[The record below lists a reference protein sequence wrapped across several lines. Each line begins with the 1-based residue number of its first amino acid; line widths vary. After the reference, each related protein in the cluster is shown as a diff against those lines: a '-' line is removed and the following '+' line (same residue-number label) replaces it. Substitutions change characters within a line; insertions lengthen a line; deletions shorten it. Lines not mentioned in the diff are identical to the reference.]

1 MSKFFKGSTRS
12 YCLLFVG
19 ILVGVVLGVL
29 IGKAVFPASA
39 TTEDSVPTEELLH
52 AERYPVIGVNFE
64 LHNAYTDR
72 TLIEFD
78 PRNYCLLLT
87 VNTAAE
93 GEEEKLE
100 YVHTSLD
107 KVKVTLAEEGTV
119 PESTLNVGDYS
130 LIVANGN
137 DFSYACTEE
146 NFEGFDETMI
156 RFCLAYLFY
165 TDEQINDFIAP
176 DYEVSSSSDVQS
188 ESVSS
193 DSNG

>member
-1 MSKFFKGSTRS
+1 MNKFFKGSVWS
-12 YCLLFVG
+12 CCLLLGVL
-19 ILVGVVLGVL
+19 LVGVVLGKL
-29 IGKAVFPASA
+29 LFQPSITA
-39 TTEDSVPTEELLH
+39 EDSVPTDELMH
-52 AERYPVIGVNFE
+52 AERYPIVGVNFE

-87 VNTAAE
+87 VNTAAD

-107 KVKVTLAEEGTV
+107 KVKVALDEEGTV

-165 TDEQINDFIAP
+165 TDEQVGDFISPEHEA
-176 DYEVSSSSDVQS
+176 SSSSDVQS
-188 ESVSS
+188 ESASS
-193 DSNG
+193 DSNS